1 MPDAIIDRINPTE
14 LDTITHLYNSIFR
27 PERESDWIKRRMGVP
42 ERTLVQVA
50 RIDNDAVGFYCGYE
64 SRPCT
69 HRMWLVGV
77 VPDLRRTG
85 VATQLTD
92 AAEDWARTEGYKHMR
107 FECSNRVR
115 PFMHLGIAQ
124 GYDVV
129 GMRYDRELMTN
140 LVMFEKALNEA
151 AE

>member
-27 PERESDWIKRRMGVP
+27 PERDQEWLRRRMGVP

-50 RIDNDAVGFYCGYE
+50 RIDHDAVGFYCGYE

-69 HRMWLVGV
+69 HRAWLVGV

-85 VATQLTD
+85 IASQLMD
-92 AAEDWARTEGYKHMR
+92 AAEDWARTEGYKNLR

-115 PFMHLGIAQ
+115 PMMHMGIEHD
-124 GYDVV
+124 YDIV
-129 GMRYDRELMTN
+129 GLRFDAELMTN
-140 LVMFEKALNEA
+140 LVMFEKRLNESHD
-151 AE
+151 